1 MGLRHCGELLQ
12 TDSGDGA
19 RGIELQPT
27 GTRESELRGYEGGG
41 VRTATRRA
49 VREGSVGRRNAHLL
63 GVGGEEMIRF
73 RVWMVVVSYIH
84 FILGQA
90 VGLNHGLEV

>member
-1 MGLRHCGELLQ
+1 MHARPPGRGRAHGE
-12 TDSGDGA
+12 GGAGA
-19 RGIELQPT
+19 RRAA
-27 GTRESELRGYEGGG
+27 REGQS
-41 VRTATRRA
+41 
-49 VREGSVGRRNAHLL
+49 GSVGAPRDAGSRPPQCASA
-63 GVGGEEMIRF
+63 GGGEEEMIRF

>member
-1 MGLRHCGELLQ
+1 M
-12 TDSGDGA
+12 
-19 RGIELQPT
+19 
-27 GTRESELRGYEGGG
+27 
-41 VRTATRRA
+41 RTATRRA
-49 VREGSVGRRNAHLL
+49 VREGSVGCRNARFL

-90 VGLNHGLEV
+90 IGLNHGLKV

>member
-1 MGLRHCGELLQ
+1 VRRA
-12 TDSGDGA
+12 SA
-19 RGIELQPT
+19 
-27 GTRESELRGYEGGG
+27 GGG
-41 VRTATRRA
+41 
-49 VREGSVGRRNAHLL
+49 E
-63 GVGGEEMIRF
+63 EEMIRF

>member
-1 MGLRHCGELLQ
+1 VTCEAARE
-12 TDSGDGA
+12 GA
-19 RGIELQPT
+19 CARRAA
-27 GTRESELRGYEGGG
+27 REGPRGG
-41 VRTATRRA
+41 VGAPRDAWSRPPQCAFAR
-49 VREGSVGRRNAHLL
+49 
-63 GVGGEEMIRF
+63 GGEEKMIRF

>member
-1 MGLRHCGELLQ
+1 MSCDLRGRQ
-12 TDSGDGA
+12 GGA
-19 RGIELQPT
+19 CAPRGR
-27 GTRESELRGYEGGG
+27 GRAHGELRGRGRAG
-41 VRTATRRA
+41 ASARRA
-49 VREGSVGRRNAHLL
+49 DAGSRPPQCAFAR
-63 GVGGEEMIRF
+63 GGEEKTIRF